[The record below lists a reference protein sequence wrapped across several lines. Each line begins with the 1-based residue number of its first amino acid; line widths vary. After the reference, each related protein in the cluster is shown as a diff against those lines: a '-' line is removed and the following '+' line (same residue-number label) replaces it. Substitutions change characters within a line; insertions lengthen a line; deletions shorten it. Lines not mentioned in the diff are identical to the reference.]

1 MMKEYDPN
9 DPNSV
14 MPTRDDMSTLRKG
27 TSWENEAMGDITSMG
42 AGAASQLIGAFD
54 KDPGYGNADIAQE
67 TLKYTAMGA
76 KAGPIG
82 AAVGTAVGLGVGIVK
97 KKKYQKEKKKAEEK
111 AEREENLSEYQK
123 IKSED
128 YAGYQHGGE
137 VFMKKYGPVS
147 NVAGPQTKP
156 EVMQAAAKKLENFN
170 FMPDISA
177 RTDQTNIG
185 IDYSRRGADMK
196 KWFMDKWNLDEEG
209 LKKVDFHTKD
219 GSVRQYSV
227 GGMTQGA
234 YNHTTNPLA
243 VVDKNGNHTGM
254 ELTGGEGVFDKPAMD
269 NIKKLLR
276 GGRFDEVGEFVN
288 REMKTWK
295 HK

>member
-1 MMKEYDPN
+1 
-9 DPNSV
+9 
-14 MPTRDDMSTLRKG
+14 
-27 TSWENEAMGDITSMG
+27 
-42 AGAASQLIGAFD
+42 
-54 KDPGYGNADIAQE
+54 
-67 TLKYTAMGA
+67 
-76 KAGPIG
+76 
-82 AAVGTAVGLGVGIVK
+82 
-97 KKKYQKEKKKAEEK
+97 
-111 AEREENLSEYQK
+111 
-123 IKSED
+123 
-128 YAGYQHGGE
+128 
-137 VFMKKYGPVS
+137 MKKYGPVS

-227 GGMTQGA
+227 GGMTQGV